1 VPLFVKS
8 PAWISISPAGR
19 RGQAVCVSEMQTT
32 FIGFFAGFGAVMG
45 GWWVY
50 IQCARKRR
58 GAARKRSVG
67 VGRVYVK
74 RFALESG
81 DMVGSVWVSEEL
93 RWWDCDNGE
102 DGNGVFT
109 NSAGWNSVRIHV
121 LGS

>member
-1 VPLFVKS
+1 
-8 PAWISISPAGR
+8 
-19 RGQAVCVSEMQTT
+19 
-32 FIGFFAGFGAVMG
+32 MG

-67 VGRVYVK
+67 VGGVYAK
-74 RFALESG
+74 RFASEGG
-81 DMVGSVWVSEEL
+81 DMVGSVWISEEP

-109 NSAGWNSVRIHV
+109 NSVG
-121 LGS
+121 